1 MPAGAPA
8 RSVAGMRIPPHTLI
22 AVALTGAAAATGGIA
37 FAGGHDMRADAAA
50 GPRTLT
56 FTEPFVGGKTRY
68 LDVGKKGISPG
79 DMFLTTD
86 VPVFDLQTGKRVGT
100 SDGMETFVSTRH
112 QGTVW
117 LHGTTRLR
125 DGRIEGGGLL
135 RHSDRKQS
143 LPITGGTGAYAGAR
157 GEVTVTEDRKHKRNL
172 ITVTLLP

>member
-1 MPAGAPA
+1 
-8 RSVAGMRIPPHTLI
+8 
-22 AVALTGAAAATGGIA
+22 
-37 FAGGHDMRADAAA
+37 
-50 GPRTLT
+50 
-56 FTEPFVGGKTRY
+56 
-68 LDVGKKGISPG
+68 
-79 DMFLTTD
+79 MFLSTD

-135 RHSDRKQS
+135 RHSDSKQT

-157 GEVTVTEDRKHKRNL
+157 GEITITEDRQHKRNV

>member
-1 MPAGAPA
+1 
-8 RSVAGMRIPPHTLI
+8 
-22 AVALTGAAAATGGIA
+22 
-37 FAGGHDMRADAAA
+37 MRADAAA

-56 FTEPFVGGKTRY
+56 VTEPFVGGRTRY

-86 VPVFDLQTGKRVGT
+86 IPVFDLQTGKRVGT
-100 SDGMETFVSTRH
+100 SDRMETFVSTRH

-143 LPITGGTGAYAGAR
+143 LPITGGTGA
-157 GEVTVTEDRKHKRNL
+157 
-172 ITVTLLP
+172 

>member
-1 MPAGAPA
+1 
-8 RSVAGMRIPPHTLI
+8 V
-22 AVALTGAAAATGGIA
+22 
-37 FAGGHDMRADAAA
+37 RADTAA

-68 LDVGKKGISPG
+68 LDLAKKCITAG
-79 DMFLTTD
+79 DMFLSTD
-86 VPVFDLQTGKRVGT
+86 IPVFDLQTGKRVGT

-135 RHSDRKQS
+135 RRSDRKQT

-157 GEVTVTEDRKHKRNL
+157 GEITITEDRKHKRNV

>member
-1 MPAGAPA
+1 
-8 RSVAGMRIPPHTLI
+8 MRIPPPTLI
-22 AVALTGAAAATGGIA
+22 AVALAGAAAAAGGIA
-37 FAGGHDMRADAAA
+37 FASGHDARADAAA

-56 FTEPFVGGKTRY
+56 FSEPFVGGRTRY

-86 VPVFDLQTGKRVGT
+86 APVFDLQTGKRVGT
-100 SDGMETFVSTRH
+100 SDGMETFVSLRH

-125 DGRIEGGGLL
+125 AGRIEGGGLL
-135 RHSDRKQS
+135 RHSDRRQS
-143 LPITGGTGAYAGAR
+143 LPVTGGTGAYAGAR
-157 GEVTVTEDRKHKRNL
+157 GEMTVTEDRQHKRNV

>member
-1 MPAGAPA
+1 
-8 RSVAGMRIPPHTLI
+8 MRIPPHTLI

-37 FAGGHDMRADAAA
+37 FAGSHDVRAGAAA

-68 LDVGKKGISPG
+68 LDLGKKGVSPG
-79 DMFLTTD
+79 DMFLSTD
-86 VPVFDLQTGKRVGT
+86 VPVFDLQSGTRVGT
-100 SDGMETFVSTRH
+100 SDGMETFVSIRH
-112 QGTVW
+112 RGTVW

-135 RHSDRKQS
+135 RHSDRSQS

-157 GEVTVTEDRKHKRNL
+157 GEVTVTEDRKHKRNV

>member
-1 MPAGAPA
+1 MPAGARG

-22 AVALTGAAAATGGIA
+22 AVALAGAAAATGGIA
-37 FAGGHDMRADAAA
+37 FAGGHYVRADAAT

-100 SDGMETFVSTRH
+100 SDGMETFVSIRH

-157 GEVTVTEDRKHKRNL
+157 GEVTVTEDRQHKRNV